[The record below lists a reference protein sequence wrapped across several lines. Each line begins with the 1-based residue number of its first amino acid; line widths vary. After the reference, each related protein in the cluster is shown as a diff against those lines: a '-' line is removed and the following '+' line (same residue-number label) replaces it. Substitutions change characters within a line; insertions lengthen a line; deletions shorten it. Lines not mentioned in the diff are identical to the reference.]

1 MRLHDIFTLLDFLSR
16 AMAVMLAIAGVVGF
30 AFHKAIEAWIDTRF
44 KAKADEALEGYKAQL
59 AESLESKKA
68 ELARQLE
75 EQKARLAK
83 DLERDKQSFTEGIRR
98 EAYEFDK
105 NRSYYET
112 FDLEFGTVISELYAL
127 HADYITRDPNN
138 PLIAQWRDIWLS
150 RSHAMLIEA
159 DKKLRALDQYIGT
172 DLKVRVAR
180 LFSDLSRFMAEGA
193 RNKEK
198 LDQLALENGLLTTE
212 LRNLV
217 KGRPESP
224 R

>member
-16 AMAVMLAIAGVVGF
+16 AMAVLLAIAGVVGF

-75 EQKARLAK
+75 EQKARLAR

-127 HADYITRDPNN
+127 HADYITKDPNN
-138 PLIAQWRDIWLS
+138 PLVAQWRDIWLS

-159 DKKLRALDQYIGT
+159 DKSYAPWISTSGPI
-172 DLKVRVAR
+172 
-180 LFSDLSRFMAEGA
+180 SRFVWPSCSVTSRDSWRKGLIARRSWINSRHRMAY
-193 RNKEK
+193 
-198 LDQLALENGLLTTE
+198 
-212 LRNLV
+212 
-217 KGRPESP
+217 
-224 R
+224 